1 MIQKKTKT
9 KLNNT
14 RKRFTRINTRFI
26 LKMPMKTKKRI
37 NITKKRLN
45 ITRKRLQNTTK
56 TRLNNKVVTKKLE
69 KVIMEIKRILKSQME
84 TAQRSTTTGREK
96 VTGKHKIRK

>member
-26 LKMPMKTKKRI
+26 LKMPMKTKKR
-37 NITKKRLN
+37 LN
-45 ITRKRLQNTTK
+45 KTRKRLQNTTK
-56 TRLNNKVVTKKLE
+56 TRLNNKVVTKKVE